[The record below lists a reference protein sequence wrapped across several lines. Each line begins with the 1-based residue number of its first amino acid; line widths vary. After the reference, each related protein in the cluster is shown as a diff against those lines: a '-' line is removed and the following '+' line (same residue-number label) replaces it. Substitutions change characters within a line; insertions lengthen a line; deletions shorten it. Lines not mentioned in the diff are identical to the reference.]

1 MIVYGQGGNC
11 VGFIYFIVEGLFLHV
26 YFIWYFSAIEPLKDT
41 LQGDSP
47 KINSTKTQKRQK
59 RKKKNRRK
67 KRKNKLKKMKKREKG
82 ERKRDNRANKKRRD
96 EKEKNR
102 RKNADS
108 ER

>member
-1 MIVYGQGGNC
+1 MVKVVIVLDLYTLLLKVC
-11 VGFIYFIVEGLFLHV
+11 SYMCIFIC
-26 YFIWYFSAIEPLKDT
+26 YFSAIEPLKDT

-67 KRKNKLKKMKKREKG
+67 KRKNKLKKMNKREKG